1 MWWKAGANSRVGIES
16 FGSDKMR
23 PIQLDRHTSDPVGT
37 KVTDRL
43 RTRPES
49 FAVLALTSL
58 YFAVFG
64 GHNYSIDGLLIY
76 RQALSIVQELLLA
89 IRSAGS
95 LEELPRPDEHFRHR
109 SAALLSTRGDS
120 ADESRSGCLAWKA
133 ILVERASMA
142 VPVGLGTKETA
153 V

>member
-1 MWWKAGANSRVGIES
+1 
-16 FGSDKMR
+16 MR

-76 RQALSIVQELLLA
+76 RQALSIVQNF
-89 IRSAGS
+89 S
-95 LEELPRPDEHFRHR
+95 LRF
-109 SAALLSTRGDS
+109 
-120 ADESRSGCLAWKA
+120 
-133 ILVERASMA
+133 A
-142 VPVGLGTKETA
+142 VPVHWGNYLAPTSISGIGLPLFYLPGVTLLTKA
-153 V
+153 GVHAPVPASNAYDWD